1 MRPVAPPR
9 RYADY
14 ENKAQRHT
22 AAADAF
28 AALAEG
34 IAEALAL
41 SSDKAE
47 AALQQS
53 VAHLAGLT
61 SLAQQVLA
69 VGARLS
75 GALVKLKVA
84 LHLPRP
90 PWICLRQRPARASA
104 WGCSHAS
111 PSALLHR
118 ARLSRTARRR

>member
-1 MRPVAPPR
+1 MPVAVAITEMR
-9 RYADY
+9 EAGLDM
-14 ENKAQRHT
+14 
-22 AAADAF
+22 
-28 AALAEG
+28 AEG

-61 SLAQQVLA
+61 SLAPQVIA

-84 LHLPRP
+84 LRLPRP